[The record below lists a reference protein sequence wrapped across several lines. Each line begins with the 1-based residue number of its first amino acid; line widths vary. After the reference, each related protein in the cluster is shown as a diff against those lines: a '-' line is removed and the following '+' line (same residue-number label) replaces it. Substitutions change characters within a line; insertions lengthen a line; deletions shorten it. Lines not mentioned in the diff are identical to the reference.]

1 METAVSRQ
9 TQPPVDPT
17 LAALRRSLGIDDLV
31 AEVRALR
38 ESLGSAATG
47 PEWFTL
53 RAACERKGCTYNTA
67 KSNPA
72 LQPGGGKPD
81 GSIGG
86 RRVWHRSTVEAWL
99 KAVDRE

>member
-1 METAVSRQ
+1 M
-9 TQPPVDPT
+9 QPSTDWFDSFSE
-17 LAALRRSLGIDDLV
+17 ALGIPSLT

-38 ESLGSAATG
+38 EALGSAATG

-53 RAACERKGCTYNTA
+53 RAACERKGSCYNTA

-81 GSIGG
+81 GTIGG
-86 RRVWHRSTVEAWL
+86 RRVWHRSTVGAWL
-99 KAVDRE
+99 AEVDHGTT